1 MTLSA
6 DVIARLNILINQHT
20 VHGDRYN
27 DQANRE
33 VDTEVF

>member
-1 MTLSA
+1 
-6 DVIARLNILINQHT
+6 VIARLNALVNQHT

-27 DQANRE
+27 AQSNSE